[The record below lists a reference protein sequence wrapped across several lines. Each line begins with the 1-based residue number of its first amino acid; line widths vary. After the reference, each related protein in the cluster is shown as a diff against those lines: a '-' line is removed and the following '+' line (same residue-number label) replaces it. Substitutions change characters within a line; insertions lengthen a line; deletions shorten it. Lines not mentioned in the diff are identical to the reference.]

1 MPEIQI
7 TMDDLLKK
15 IGALSMQV
23 DVLQNV
29 NQGLAK
35 ENATFRKEQET
46 TKTKPEKGK

>member
-7 TMDDLLKK
+7 TIDDMLKK

-23 DVLQNV
+23 DVLQQV

-35 ENATFRKEQET
+35 ENEALKE
-46 TKTKPEKGK
+46 TKKDEIGG